1 MATLDQYSDKIPPK
15 KSSTSQTMTQDFLR
29 DQIQRIDDRTENLV
43 KDIKLAQRRL
53 DGLLSERETN
63 AAARE
68 QYLKAIANLDNIDKG
83 WLSLGVGE
91 LQIDDTP
98 QLGKSTIWIRKSD
111 PVTDFVENRG
121 DNDDDSLD
129 SW

>member
-1 MATLDQYSDKIPPK
+1 MATPDKIRPK
-15 KSSTSQTMTQDFLR
+15 NSSLSQTMTQDFLR
-29 DQIQRIDDRTENLV
+29 DQIQLIDNRTETRA

-53 DGLLSERETN
+53 DGLLSEREN
-63 AAARE
+63 DAAARE
-68 QYLKAIANLDNIDKG
+68 QYLKAIANLDKIDKG

-111 PVTDFVENRG
+111 PVTNFVENRG
-121 DNDDDSLD
+121 DDNDDSFDL
-129 SW
+129 W